1 MSDIDFGTQ
10 SAERR
15 ENLDALVAVA
25 ASSLLDFSI
34 DLFSFFMSGLNP
46 QSAQPLS
53 DLDTHVGD
61 LTIAGDSAGIL
72 MILSSMNFAAAHHV

>member
-1 MSDIDFGTQ
+1 
-10 SAERR
+10 
-15 ENLDALVAVA
+15 
-25 ASSLLDFSI
+25 LLDFSI

>member
-1 MSDIDFGTQ
+1 
-10 SAERR
+10 
-15 ENLDALVAVA
+15 
-25 ASSLLDFSI
+25 LLDFSI

-46 QSAQPLS
+46 QSAQPRS